1 MSSPA
6 HMTSAMYDF
15 PGNAGSTDCLVSYEN
30 YGKTGRYFI
39 IDSNLYGVDF
49 GHKRFLSFAW

>member
-1 MSSPA
+1 
-6 HMTSAMYDF
+6 MTSAMYDF

-30 YGKTGRYFI
+30 NGKTGRYFI